1 MRKMAPYIVSKHRQS
16 QLVGGLQ
23 THLHI
28 ESPQVT
34 LSSYHLPA
42 PADWQAFE
50 RLSRDLFSAV
60 WNDPRAQANG
70 RAGQVQAGVD
80 VFGTNSLTGELEG
93 VQCKGKDAR
102 YGSAVTVSELQ
113 AEVKKALTF
122 KPALKHYYLVTSG
135 ETDVKVQE
143 EARGITEAHKKNGQ
157 FGVDVYSWD
166 QLLALLQ
173 DHRKVAR
180 KHFRALQV
188 ALSEIDAPA
197 ELIAICH
204 QSFQNG
210 NAQFQSVDAVAAA
223 EGFYPIQMDA
233 SMHYEGG
240 VLDARAALAGQR
252 NLFRDITAQ
261 LRTHPAATLAYFGI
275 AHIPLTMHAGAAA
288 STKQAIKLYELDAA
302 SGQWEPLLDDVGP
315 DLGVE
320 LVDMG
325 GPVGSEHAVIQV
337 EVSARVA
344 KADISQT
351 ITKPYRHFVV
361 RIADPGRGVI
371 THHDQARAIANK
383 FREAVDHIH
392 NENPATV
399 QHVFAAT
406 PVSVSF
412 RLGQMVSQTMHR
424 SVLAYNY
431 SQRSTPPYQWAV
443 DLVAADGAPGQLWIS
458 EGRPCV

>member
-1 MRKMAPYIVSKHRQS
+1 M
-16 QLVGGLQ
+16 
-23 THLHI
+23 
-28 ESPQVT
+28 T

-50 RLSRDLFSAV
+50 RLTRDLFSSV
-60 WNDPRAQANG
+60 WADPRAQLNG
-70 RAGQVQAGVD
+70 RTGQPQAGVD
-80 VFGTNSLTGELEG
+80 VFGTNLLTGGLEG
-93 VQCKGKDAR
+93 AQCKGKDAR
-102 YGSAVTVSELQ
+102 YGHSVTVDELQ
-113 AEVKKALTF
+113 DEVKKALTF
-122 KPALKHYYLVTSG
+122 TPRLTHYYLVTSG
-135 ETDVKVQE
+135 VADVKVQE
-143 EARGITEAHKKNGQ
+143 AARCINEAHSQAGL

-210 NAQFQSVDAVAAA
+210 NAQFRTVDAVAAA
-223 EGFYPIQMDA
+223 EGFYPVQMDA
-233 SMHYEGG
+233 SIHYEAG
-240 VLDARAALAGQR
+240 VLDARAALTGQR
-252 NLFRDITAQ
+252 NLFRDITSQ
-261 LRTHPAATLAYFGI
+261 LRAHPDATVAYFGI

-288 STKQAIKLYELDAA
+288 STKQAIRLYELDAA
-302 SGQWEPLLDDVGP
+302 SGQWEPLLDEPGP

-325 GPVGSEHAVIQV
+325 GPVGGKHAVIQV

-344 KADISQT
+344 KSDIDQT
-351 ITKPYRHFVV
+351 ITQPYRHLVV
-361 RIADPGRGVI
+361 RIREPKRGVV
-371 THHDQARAIANK
+371 THHDQARAVANA
-383 FREAVDHIH
+383 FREAVDRIH
-392 NENPATV
+392 NENPATT

-431 SQRSTPPYQWAV
+431 SQRSTPPYHWAV
-443 DLVAADGAPGQLWIS
+443 DLVAAEGAPGQLWIS
-458 EGRPCV
+458 GGKPSV

>member
-1 MRKMAPYIVSKHRQS
+1 MS
-16 QLVGGLQ
+16 
-23 THLHI
+23 
-28 ESPQVT
+28 
-34 LSSYHLPA
+34 LSSFHLPA

-50 RLSRDLFSAV
+50 RLTRDLFSAV
-60 WNDPRAQANG
+60 WDDPRAQANG
-70 RAGQVQAGVD
+70 RTGQAQAGVD
-80 VFGTNSLTGELEG
+80 VFGTNSRTGGQEG

-102 YGSAVTVSELQ
+102 YGNAVTVDELKG
-113 AEVKKALTF
+113 EVRKACTF
-122 KPALKHYYLVTSG
+122 KPALTHYYLVTSG
-135 ETDVKVQE
+135 EADAKVQE
-143 EARGITEAHKKNGQ
+143 EARSINQAHKKAGL
-157 FGVDVYSWD
+157 FGVDIYSWD

-197 ELIAICH
+197 ELIAVCH

-210 NAQFQSVDAVAAA
+210 NAQFQTVDAVAAA

-233 SMHYEGG
+233 SIHYEGG

-261 LRTHPAATLAYFGI
+261 LRAHPDATVAYFGI
-275 AHIPLTMHAGAAA
+275 AHIPLTMHAGTAA
-288 STKQAIKLYELDAA
+288 STKQTINLYELDTA
-302 SGQWEPLLDDVGP
+302 SGQWEQLLDEAGP
-315 DLGVE
+315 DLEVE

-344 KADISQT
+344 KADIDQT
-351 ITKPYRHFVV
+351 ISKPYRHFVV
-361 RIADPGRGVI
+361 RIANPRRGVI
-371 THHDQARAIANK
+371 THHDQARAIAHA
-383 FREAVDHIH
+383 FRGAVDRIH
-392 NENPATV
+392 NENPRTT

-431 SQRSTPPYQWAV
+431 SQRSSPPYHWAV
-443 DLVAADGAPGQLWIS
+443 DLVAKDGAPGQLWIS
-458 EGRPCV
+458 EGQPRV

>member
-1 MRKMAPYIVSKHRQS
+1 M
-16 QLVGGLQ
+16 
-23 THLHI
+23 
-28 ESPQVT
+28 T

-50 RLSRDLFSAV
+50 RFTRDLFSAQ
-60 WNDPRAQANG
+60 WDDPRTQANG
-70 RAGQVQAGVD
+70 RSGQPQAGVD
-80 VFGTNSLTGELEG
+80 VFGTNARTGKLEG

-102 YGSAVTVSELQ
+102 YGHSVTVDELQ
-113 AEVKKALTF
+113 DEVKKALTF
-122 KPALKHYYLVTSG
+122 TPALSHYYLVTSG
-135 ETDVKVQE
+135 VADVKVQE
-143 EARGITEAHKKNGQ
+143 EARRISEANKHAGL

-180 KHFRALQV
+180 KHYRALQV

-210 NAQFQSVDAVAAA
+210 NAQFHTVDAVAAA
-223 EGFYPIQMDA
+223 EGFYPVQMDA
-233 SMHYEGG
+233 SMHYEAG
-240 VLDARAALAGQR
+240 VLDARPALASQR
-252 NLFRDITAQ
+252 NLFRDISGH
-261 LRTHPAATLAYFGI
+261 LRAHPDATVAYFGI
-275 AHIPLTMHAGAAA
+275 AHIPLVMHAGAAA
-288 STKQAIKLYELDAA
+288 STKQAIRLYELDAA
-302 SGQWEPLLDDVGP
+302 SGQWESLLDETGP

-325 GPVGSEHAVIQV
+325 GPVGGPHAVIQV

-344 KADISQT
+344 KSDIDQT
-351 ITKPYRHFVV
+351 ITRPYRHFIV
-361 RIADPGRGVI
+361 RIRDPKRGVV
-371 THHDQARAIANK
+371 THHEQARAVANA
-383 FREAVDHIH
+383 FRVAVDHIH
-392 NENPATV
+392 NENPGTT

-431 SQRSTPPYQWAV
+431 SQRSTPPYHWAV

-458 EGRPCV
+458 EGKPRV

>member
-1 MRKMAPYIVSKHRQS
+1 MP
-16 QLVGGLQ
+16 
-23 THLHI
+23 
-28 ESPQVT
+28 

-50 RLSRDLFSAV
+50 RLNRDLFSAV

-70 RAGQVQAGVD
+70 RAGQAQAGVD
-80 VFGTNSLTGELEG
+80 VFGTNSRTGGLEG

-102 YGSAVTVSELQ
+102 YGNAVTIDELQ

-122 KPALKHYYLVTSG
+122 KPALTHYYLVTSG

-143 EARGITEAHKKNGQ
+143 EARSITESHIQNGL

-166 QLLALLQ
+166 QLLGLLQ

-180 KHFRALQV
+180 KHFRALQI
-188 ALSEIDAPA
+188 ALSEIDVRE

-210 NAQFQSVDAVAAA
+210 NAQFRTVDAVAAA

-240 VLDARAALAGQR
+240 VLDARAALASQR

-261 LRTHPAATLAYFGI
+261 LRALPNAMLAYFGI

-302 SGQWEPLLDDVGP
+302 SGQWKPLLDDAGP

-325 GPVGSEHAVIQV
+325 GPVGGGHAVIQV

-344 KADISQT
+344 KADIDQT
-351 ITKPYRHFVV
+351 ITKPYRHFVL
-361 RIADPGRGVI
+361 RIADPRRGVV

-392 NENPATV
+392 NENPGTV

-406 PVSVSF
+406 PISVSF
-412 RLGQMVSQTMHR
+412 RLGQMVSQTMHC

-431 SQRSTPPYQWAV
+431 SQRSTPPYHWAV

-458 EGRPCV
+458 EGQPRV